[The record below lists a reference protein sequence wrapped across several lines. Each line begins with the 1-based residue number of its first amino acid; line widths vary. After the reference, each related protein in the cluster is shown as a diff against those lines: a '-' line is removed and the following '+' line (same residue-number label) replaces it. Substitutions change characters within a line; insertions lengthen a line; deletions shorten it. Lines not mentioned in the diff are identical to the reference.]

1 MIKKFLFS
9 TAIIIALLGIAI
21 AEPNLSMHQV
31 MKLRDVIL
39 KEENEKYRNVFG
51 GEPAYDE
58 KMGSWTFV
66 GISVVDAP
74 FYHLEIREKDG
85 YYRLGWVSK
94 RGSSGATS
102 ERFRMSPNIKRKVE
116 QLLEEFKQAKKKSAN
131 KSPLPTGFSSTV
143 SPQPPRFR
151 PAAGLGVLPRE

>member
-51 GEPAYDE
+51 GEPA
-58 KMGSWTFV
+58 
-66 GISVVDAP
+66 
-74 FYHLEIREKDG
+74 
-85 YYRLGWVSK
+85 
-94 RGSSGATS
+94 
-102 ERFRMSPNIKRKVE
+102 
-116 QLLEEFKQAKKKSAN
+116 
-131 KSPLPTGFSSTV
+131 
-143 SPQPPRFR
+143 
-151 PAAGLGVLPRE
+151 